1 MKILNKL
8 GAIGEMKNLIL
19 VIDSLSGGGAE
30 RVMIS
35 LAVELVTI
43 GHQVTILSLSNRCD
57 YAIPEGINVCYLFAH
72 KASKVDRFWQIKSS
86 ITKLEN
92 WFIRYEKK
100 QGRACDLVLSNLD
113 RSNNLLAKS
122 SIQAVY
128 YIVHNSVKEELQ
140 RQKKLGPFA
149 YWYLL
154 QSKKNLSGKN
164 LIAVSK
170 GIEKEICQ
178 GKIINPK
185 SIHTIYNPFNIEDIQ
200 KKSLIVNNTIPN
212 EPYIIHVGRLAK
224 QKRHD
229 ILFAALALVSKEV
242 KLVLLCNKPAKA
254 LKLAEKYS
262 VAERLILPGFQA
274 NPYNWIKGAKALVLS
289 SDYEGFGNVLLESI
303 AVNTMV
309 VSTSCPHGPDEIL
322 TGPLKDFLVPRRN
335 PKALAEAI
343 ERALHTEIILSE
355 AQILSKVSASKI
367 AKRYVSLAGYTR
379 ST

>member
-1 MKILNKL
+1 
-8 GAIGEMKNLIL
+8 
-19 VIDSLSGGGAE
+19 
-30 RVMIS
+30 VMIS
-35 LAVELVTI
+35 LAAELVSQ
-43 GHQVTILSLSNRCD
+43 GHQVTILSLGNHCD
-57 YAIPEGINVCYLFAH
+57 YFIPEGIKVCYLFDH
-72 KASKVDRFWQIKSS
+72 KASKVDRFWQLKASVA
-86 ITKLEN
+86 KLEA
-92 WFIRYEKK
+92 WFADYQCKSNSF
-100 QGRACDLVLSNLD
+100 DLVLSNLD

-122 SIQAVY
+122 SIQPVY
-128 YIVHNSVKEELQ
+128 YIVHNSVEEELK
-140 RQKKLGPFA
+140 RQKKLGPLA

-200 KKSLIVNNTIPN
+200 KKSLIVDNTIPN